1 MTRAPVVAI
10 ITASFE
16 SGEGVW
22 EYVCEQTT
30 SRKINV
36 FAVAGEIAG

>member
-1 MTRAPVVAI
+1 MVAI

-16 SGEGVW
+16 SGVAEKGW
-22 EYVCEQTT
+22 EVCEQTT